1 MANATPRFINQRSSA
16 ASDPI
21 RNFRFVVKMS
31 TFDGTPDKFD
41 TTLGFTSISGLSMQT
56 EAIPYREGGYH
67 TTMHMLPGQ
76 QSFSPVTFQRGVTL
90 GSTQHWDWW
99 KQIFDPGRGATQ
111 ASGVTESFRCQVAI
125 SVLAH
130 PQPIDVDAAGVK
142 DFAQD
147 PVVAT
152 ITLSNAWP
160 TNLAYA
166 DFNAGDNGIWV
177 EQMTLVHEGMDIK
190 MNGKPKIGGDLVT
203 YGDAIHTGIN

>member
-1 MANATPRFINQRSSA
+1 MATSPRFINQRSSA

-21 RNFRFVVKMS
+21 RNFRFLVKMS
-31 TFDGTPDKFD
+31 TFDGSKGKFD
-41 TTLGFTSISGLSMQT
+41 TTLGFTSVSGLSMQT

-90 GSTQHWDWW
+90 GSDQHWNWW
-99 KQIFDPGRGATQ
+99 KQIFDPGYGAAG
-111 ASGVTESFRCQVAI
+111 ASTVTESFRCQIQI

-130 PQPIDVDAAGVK
+130 PQPVDSDELLTQVK
-142 DFAQD
+142 GAD

-152 ITLSNAWP
+152 ITLMNAWP

-177 EQMTLVHEGMDIK
+177 EQMTIVHEGM
-190 MNGKPKIGGDLVT
+190 NVNLNAKPKISGDIVGYDSGL
-203 YGDAIHTGIN
+203 IINK

>member
-1 MANATPRFINQRSSA
+1 MAPRFINQRSSA

-21 RNFRFVVKMS
+21 RNFRFIVKM
-31 TFDGTPDKFD
+31 TLGDNTPIGP
-41 TTLGFTSISGLSMQT
+41 TLGFTSVSGLSMQT

-76 QSFSPVTFQRGVTL
+76 QTFSPVTFQRGVTL

-99 KQIFDPGRGATQ
+99 RKIFDPGYS
-111 ASGVTESFRCQVAI
+111 ASGSGKAPTSATTTFRSQISI

-130 PQPIDVDAAGVK
+130 PQPIDTDAQ
-142 DFAQD
+142 DFAKD
-147 PVVAT
+147 PVVARV
-152 ITLSNAWP
+152 TLMNAWP

-177 EQMTLVHEGMDIK
+177 EQMTLVHEGMNIEMADAPT
-190 MNGKPKIGGDLVT
+190 NGGDYPTLLSQP
-203 YGDAIHTGIN
+203 